1 MQMKSVCRVHRS
13 SLPLDAKRGLIVTER
28 LSIRFALASAG
39 SFFSSFPMC
48 QNKARSIIE
57 NLHFTRARGQQKYF
71 EMHKLNQHVR
81 MLSPLAYLHIATK
94 AIAWEIDTVGFDCW
108 LYAAKVKPSEVSRE
122 INHDFRKTL
131 STKSVCS
138 FAYSME
144 QNNKEDLRTTSN
156 GGISLVLFSQSN
168 VKLSFCQA
176 ALNRKIVSNINFQ

>member
-81 MLSPLAYLHIATK
+81 MLSPLTYLLQLRLLHERSILLALT
-94 AIAWEIDTVGFDCW
+94 AG
-108 LYAAKVKPSEVSRE
+108 
-122 INHDFRKTL
+122 
-131 STKSVCS
+131 STQQK
-138 FAYSME
+138 
-144 QNNKEDLRTTSN
+144 
-156 GGISLVLFSQSN
+156 
-168 VKLSFCQA
+168 
-176 ALNRKIVSNINFQ
+176 